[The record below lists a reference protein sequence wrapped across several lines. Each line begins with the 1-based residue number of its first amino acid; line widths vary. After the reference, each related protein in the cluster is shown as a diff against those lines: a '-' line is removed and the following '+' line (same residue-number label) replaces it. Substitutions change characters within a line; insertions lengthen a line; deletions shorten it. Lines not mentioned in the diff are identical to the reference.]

1 MAIRM
6 VSSVVRSMHVM
17 RGGALYDICVIYA
30 RELYDYIRTEYKQ
43 IAIIVGSTTI
53 GRVGI
58 LSV

>member
-1 MAIRM
+1 MNCYVTIMPAM
-6 VSSVVRSMHVM
+6 VGCNQGIH
-17 RGGALYDICVIYA
+17 LYAGVIQG
-30 RELYDYIRTEYKQ
+30 RELYDYIRAEYRQ

>member
-1 MAIRM
+1 M
-6 VSSVVRSMHVM
+6 SHPYS
-17 RGGALYDICVIYA
+17 YA
-30 RELYDYIRTEYKQ
+30 RELYDYIRAEYRQ

>member
-1 MAIRM
+1 MFAFVM
-6 VSSVVRSMHVM
+6 KGWWDTHV
-17 RGGALYDICVIYA
+17 YA
-30 RELYDYIRTEYKQ
+30 SIHQGRELYDYIRAEYRQ

>member
-1 MAIRM
+1 MHTYDLPHL
-6 VSSVVRSMHVM
+6 SV
-17 RGGALYDICVIYA
+17 GGSIYDICVIIG
-30 RELYDYIRTEYKQ
+30 RELYDYIRAEYRQ

>member
-1 MAIRM
+1 ML
-6 VSSVVRSMHVM
+6 
-17 RGGALYDICVIYA
+17 ALDSCLSHHYSDECIVILGSILFP
-30 RELYDYIRTEYKQ
+30 RELYDYIRAEYRQ

>member
-1 MAIRM
+1 MHTYDLPHL
-6 VSSVVRSMHVM
+6 SVW
-17 RGGALYDICVIYA
+17 GPLYDVCVIMG
-30 RELYDYIRTEYKQ
+30 RELYDYIRAEYRQ